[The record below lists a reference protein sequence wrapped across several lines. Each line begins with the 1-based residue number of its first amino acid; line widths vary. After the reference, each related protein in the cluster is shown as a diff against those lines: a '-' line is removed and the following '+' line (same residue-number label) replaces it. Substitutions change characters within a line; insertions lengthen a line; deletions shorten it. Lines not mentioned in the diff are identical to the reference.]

1 MKFSVSSALFTN
13 RLLTLMHVMA
23 NKNAL
28 QILDCILFELKDG
41 KFKMTASDSET
52 TMVSTLEVADAEGE
66 GCFAL
71 KPATV
76 VNGLREVSDQPITV
90 EVNQE
95 TYEILINYQN
105 GHFNFVGQSGQDY
118 PLNQPLGNEGVQQVS
133 VDAQVLLAGV
143 SRALFATAEDE
154 LRPVMNGIFFD
165 VATDSI
171 TFVASDGHKLVR
183 DRALAAHGDQPT
195 SFILPK
201 KPAKSLKEILA
212 KTSGEAVIRFD
223 ARNAQ
228 VELEDYVLSCRLI
241 DGRYP
246 NYNSVIPTDNPY
258 HVTVDRAALISAL
271 RRVNVFSS
279 SATSLIRLHIESGDL
294 TLLTQ
299 DVDYSTSAEE
309 HIMCDYAGT
318 PLKIGFKGT
327 FLIDIL
333 SSISSQEV
341 VLQLADP
348 SRAGVIVPAQQEENE
363 DLLMLLMPMILND

>member
-1 MKFSVSSALFTN
+1 MKFSVSSALLTN

-41 KFKMTASDSET
+41 KFRMTASDSET
-52 TMVSTLEVADAEGE
+52 ALMSTIEVTDYEGE
-66 GCFAL
+66 GSFAL

-76 VNGLREVSDQPITV
+76 VNGLREVSDQPISF
-90 EVNQE
+90 EVNLD

-105 GHFNFVGQSGQDY
+105 GHFNFIGQSGADY
-118 PLNQPLGNEGVQQVS
+118 PLVQPLSDEGVQQVS
-133 VDAQVLLAGV
+133 IDTQVLLTGV
-143 SRALFATAEDE
+143 NRALFATADDE
-154 LRPVMNGIFFD
+154 LRPVMNGVFFD
-165 VATDSI
+165 VTPENI

-183 DRALAAHGDQPT
+183 DRALSAHGDQST

-212 KTSGEAVIRFD
+212 KTNGEAVIRFD
-223 ARNAQ
+223 NRNAQ
-228 VELEDYVLSCRLI
+228 VEVENYVLWCRLI

-246 NYNSVIPTDNPY
+246 NYNSVIPNDNPY

-279 SATSLIRLHIESGDL
+279 SSTSLIRLHIEGGTL
-294 TLLTQ
+294 TLKTQ

-318 PLKIGFKGT
+318 PLNIGFKGT

-333 SSISSQEV
+333 TSMCSQEV

-348 SRAGVIVPAQQEENE
+348 SRAGVIVPAQQEDGD